1 MSETQET
8 STASDHAPAAG
19 QAYRKKLMW
28 LTWATVATVL
38 VLAAGIALVA
48 VKSVAIS
55 DQKKLNAQLK
65 DQLAEMEKE

>member
-8 STASDHAPAAG
+8 STASDHAPATG
-19 QAYRKKLMW
+19 KAYRKKLMW
-28 LTWATVATVL
+28 LTWATVAAVL

-55 DQKKLNAQLK
+55 DRKKLNAQLK